1 MAAVATLSQRMD
13 YLIDQARSKRI
24 VDHDLLNQI
33 FIDVG
38 QLEAPLEARLVE
50 EFQNSLDINEILEEF
65 LNQSLIWVDDVSG
78 RGKLVWFQ
86 KLLKTLEDH
95 EELLTLANQLEIS
108 LNVQDQGPR
117 IGSLPSGLNQI
128 LNETFEILGWKF
140 ARQFLN
146 RLGKDHTNFSM

>member
-1 MAAVATLSQRMD
+1 MWNETNCQKIKFKMAAVATLSQRMD

-24 VDHDLLNQI
+24 VNHDLLNQI
-33 FIDVG
+33 FIEVG

-86 KLLKTLEDH
+86 KLLKTLPQTRDPRGFAVKFYT
-95 EELLTLANQLEIS
+95 EEGNWDIVGNNTPIFFI
-108 LNVQDQGPR
+108 R
-117 IGSLPSGLNQI
+117 
-128 LNETFEILGWKF
+128 
-140 ARQFLN
+140 
-146 RLGKDHTNFSM
+146 